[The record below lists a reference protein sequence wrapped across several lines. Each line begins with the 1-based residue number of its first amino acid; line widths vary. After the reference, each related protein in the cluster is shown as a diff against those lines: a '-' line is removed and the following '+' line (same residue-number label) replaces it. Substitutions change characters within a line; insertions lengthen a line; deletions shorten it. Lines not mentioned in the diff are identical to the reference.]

1 MPFKR
6 RKSGYGKSASREKF
20 RHLSSWVF
28 MASSSPGCNL
38 TAGDTAREVT
48 SFQRRLIHFLF
59 KLWRLP
65 AVTHSVD
72 VPILKLSFFMSAV
85 HILYYSARSSGQ
97 FLNTINIV
105 YLGGFCTFSFLD
117 LSTEK
122 KQLPVLF

>member
-28 MASSSPGCNL
+28 MVSSSPGCNL
-38 TAGDTAREVT
+38 TAGDTAGEVT
-48 SFQRRLIHFLF
+48 LFQRGLIHFLF

-65 AVTHSVD
+65 AVAHSVD

-85 HILYYSARSSGQ
+85 HMLCYSACSSGQ
-97 FLNTINIV
+97 FLNLINIV
-105 YLGGFCTFSFLD
+105 YLGWFLY
-117 LSTEK
+117 
-122 KQLPVLF
+122 V